1 MDFIREIIFWK
12 EILCSN
18 NETPNFFSIMCAEDN
33 MIIENLIMQQSE
45 SIPKMTLIQLKD
57 IIFRKLKLNKAG
69 DIHRLTVEHLKY
81 SGSACLK
88 ILLQKITNEI
98 IADVKLISSP
108 SLNMPLATPV
118 YKAKE
123 KPLNNHKSYRLV
135 IIQPLI

>member
-18 NETPNFFSIMCAEDN
+18 DETLNFFSIMCAEDN

-69 DIHRLTVEHLKY
+69 DIQRLTVKHLRY
-81 SGSACLK
+81 SGDACLE
-88 ILLQKITNEI
+88 ILLQIINEI
-98 IADVKLISSP
+98 IDDVKLLSSP
-108 SLNMPLATPV
+108 SLNMALATPV
-118 YKAKE
+118 YEAKE
-123 KPLNNHKSYRLV
+123 TLLIITNHTY
-135 IIQPLI
+135 